1 MINQD
6 KNTPD
11 TIGKRIK
18 LAREKAGL
26 TQSELAIKLGYTT
39 PTAVSLIEDDK
50 RSVKVE
56 TLQKI
61 ADELHQDVNY
71 IASGQPVK
79 TSVKTALRA
88 DANFDSQDLKQIE
101 NFIDYLM
108 SQKDKDGRGSTEK

>member
-18 LAREKAGL
+18 LAREKADL
-26 TQSELAIKLGYTT
+26 TQSELAVKLGYST

-50 RSVKVE
+50 RSVKAE

-61 ADELHQDVNY
+61 AEVLHQDVSYLTTGN
-71 IASGQPVK
+71 PVK

-88 DANFDSQDLKQIE
+88 DASFDSEDLKKIE
-101 NFIDYLM
+101 TFIDYLM
-108 SQKDKDGRGSTEK
+108 AQKGQDGRGTKK